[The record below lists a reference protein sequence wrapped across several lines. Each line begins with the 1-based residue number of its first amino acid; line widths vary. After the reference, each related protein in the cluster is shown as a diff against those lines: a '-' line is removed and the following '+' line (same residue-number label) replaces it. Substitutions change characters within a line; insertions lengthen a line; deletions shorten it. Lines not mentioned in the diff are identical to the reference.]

1 MEICLIWGIGFPLLG
16 TVLGAGLVW
25 FVGSG
30 ERRVSGPM
38 ERLLSGFAAGVM
50 GWASLFSLLLP
61 GLAMSPLALAGA
73 VCGGGFL
80 LLTARLTRGR
90 SRGWLVALAVVLHN
104 IPEGMAT
111 GISFG
116 SWLAGSGVALEQA
129 LSVGLGIGLQNIPD
143 GAMVSLPLRRQGLS
157 RCRAFLAGV
166 LSALVEPAAAGLMLL
181 RAARLRPLLPGLMGF
196 AAGAMLF
203 VLAVELLPAMELK
216 KGKWEGLAALLAAL
230 TLLAVTG

>member
-30 ERRVSGPM
+30 ERLLPGPV

-61 GLAMSPLALAGA
+61 GLAMSPTALAGA

-90 SRGWLVALAVVLHN
+90 NRGWLVALAVVLHN

-129 LSVGLGIGLQNIPD
+129 LSVGLGIGLQNLPD

-157 RCRAFLAGV
+157 RGRAFLAGV
-166 LSALVEPAAAGLMLL
+166 LSALVEPGAAGLMLMRATQL
-181 RAARLRPLLPGLMGF
+181 RSALPGLMGF

-203 VLAVELLPAMELK
+203 VLAVELLPALEVK
-216 KGKWEGLAALLAAL
+216 KGKWEGLAALLAAVA
-230 TLLAVTG
+230 LLAVAG